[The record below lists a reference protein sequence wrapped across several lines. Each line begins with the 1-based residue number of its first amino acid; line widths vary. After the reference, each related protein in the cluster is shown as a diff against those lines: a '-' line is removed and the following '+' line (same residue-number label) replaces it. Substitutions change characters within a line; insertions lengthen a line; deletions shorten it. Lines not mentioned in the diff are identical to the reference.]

1 MGIADNM
8 INNQKRQNISD
19 EEEDAGVCLAS
30 VSSSSP
36 ASSRGPSGRRCRS
49 VCAGDVP
56 PFHCENT
63 SKDSTLPIIHTN
75 TSAPVAVSTP
85 EEHRKLKNGGS
96 THEVS
101 SNNYV
106 PKYSK
111 NSANNIRE
119 SNKRKEAIRQ
129 PRPASCTFGTNG
141 ASHMTME
148 GKFN

>member
-1 MGIADNM
+1 MGISDNM
-8 INNQKRQNISD
+8 INNQKRQQISD

-49 VCAGDVP
+49 VCPSDIP
-56 PFHCENT
+56 KFHCENP
-63 SKDSTLPIIHTN
+63 SKVSTVPIIHTD

-85 EEHRKLKNGGS
+85 EEHRKLKSEGAAY
-96 THEVS
+96 EVV

-106 PKYSK
+106 PKFNK

-141 ASHMTME
+141 TSHVTLE
-148 GKFN
+148 GKCN